1 MNEQL
6 SRRKFLK
13 GCCAMAGVAVLGSF
27 GCSGIVRQQPTDETP
42 EQPRNPRNTAP
53 EPRYL
58 ELERSG
64 ELARREKALW
74 DLYSPC
80 YLCPRLCGANR
91 ANGEGGACTVASSF
105 RVASYGVDFAT
116 ERPIRGTRGSG
127 GIFLSNCNLLCIF
140 CQNWQIAHR
149 GDGRETTPEQLADMI
164 MSIQRRNPHNV
175 SFITPTHLVPQ
186 IVSALRI
193 AIGRGSNLPL
203 LFDTSGYESLEV
215 IKLLDGI
222 VDIYQPDFKFMDSEI
237 AARFTQGA
245 PNYAEHAAVAIKEMH
260 RQVGTLKTAND
271 LAYQGILMRHLVLP
285 ENVSGTDK
293 LVRWIADELS
303 PDTHINISG
312 QFFPAFQSND
322 FPPLNRR
329 ITRAEHNQAIQW
341 ARDAGLHNFHS

>member
-27 GCSGIVRQQPTDETP
+27 GCSGIVGQSDNNQRGA
-42 EQPRNPRNTAP
+42 RNQRKNVP
-53 EPRYL
+53 EPKYL

-64 ELARREKALW
+64 ELAKREKALW

-80 YLCPRLCGANR
+80 YLCPRLCGAKR
-91 ANGEGGACTVASSF
+91 AEGIGGVCTAASSF

-149 GDGRETTPEQLADMI
+149 GDGNVTTPDQLANMI

-175 SFITPTHLVPQ
+175 SFISPTHLVPQ

-193 AIGRGSNLPL
+193 AIGRGFNLPL
-203 LFDTSGYESLEV
+203 LFDTSGHESLEV

-222 VDIYQPDFKFMDSEI
+222 VDIYQPDFKFMDSKI

-245 PNYAEHAAVAIKEMH
+245 PNYAEHAAAAIKEMH
-260 RQVGTLKTAND
+260 RQVGVLQIENGI
-271 LAYQGILMRHLVLP
+271 AYQGILMRHLVLP
-285 ENVSGTDK
+285 ENLSGTDK
-293 LVRWIADELS
+293 FVRWVADELS

-312 QFFPAFQSND
+312 QFFPAFRSSEY
-322 FPPLNRR
+322 PPLNRR
-329 ITRAEHNQAIQW
+329 ITRTEHNQAMQW
-341 ARDAGLHNFHS
+341 AREAGLHNFHS